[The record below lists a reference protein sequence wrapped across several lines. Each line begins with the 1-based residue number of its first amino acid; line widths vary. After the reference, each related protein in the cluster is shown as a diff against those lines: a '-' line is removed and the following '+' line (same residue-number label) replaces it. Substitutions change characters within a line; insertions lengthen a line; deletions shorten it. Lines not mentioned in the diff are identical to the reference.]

1 MQDTTWAIHSWSH
14 VQSLAWTSWHA
25 QTRNI
30 SQMMSLVKYCK
41 DVAETTGA
49 SITLTEDVAEGTKD
63 ADVIYTDVWVSMGE
77 PEEVWA
83 ERINDLKPY
92 QVNAKSI

>member
-1 MQDTTWAIHSWSH
+1 MHKQEIFPNDE
-14 VQSLAWTSWHA
+14 
-25 QTRNI
+25 
-30 SQMMSLVKYCK
+30 LVKYCK
-41 DVAETTGA
+41 DVAEITGA

-83 ERINDLKPY
+83 ERINDLK
-92 QVNAKSI
+92 AISGKCKSI